1 MAMVRKGTSP
11 ATVLANR
18 TQQTRSVTDDY
29 SAAASLP
36 PWPPTQIGV
45 HDYYRRP
52 RLLWSSSTTGV
63 VFYTQWKRHR
73 INRPGVADLR
83 AGRAATGRVEMR
95 LHLAQTNEPI
105 NGPKLSAGGTPPGY
119 ITFSET
125 NPRSALESTNR
136 CENEPK
142 TNLNE
147 PKGTQT

>member
-18 TQQTRSVTDDY
+18 TQQTRIVTNDY
-29 SAAASLP
+29 SADKSLP

-52 RLLWSSSTTGV
+52 RLPWSSSTIGV

-83 AGRAATGRVEMR
+83 AGWAAAGRLEMR
-95 LHLAQTNEPI
+95 LHLAQINEPI
-105 NGPKLSAGGTPPGY
+105 NGSKRPAGAPPRG
-119 ITFSET
+119 ISRFQKRTREVQW
-125 NPRSALESTNR
+125 NQQIDA
-136 CENEPK
+136 K
-142 TNLNE
+142 TNL
-147 PKGTQT
+147 KRT